1 MNRRNKS
8 LGWVFVLVAALLLTV
23 TPFISG
29 YGSAVFAQSNAKAV
43 SNDQLMPVVGG
54 ALVEAGQD
62 QWTEASKDLKEFR
75 GLWEAV
81 KANGG
86 DSAHIA
92 AVDQALTDAEEALAH
107 GGGDS
112 AKAALSVLA
121 RSVNE
126 FVTAAEGDQ
135 PAPAGAK
142 AAEKLLPMAK
152 GSLAAMQKGDWAA
165 ARVDYDR
172 IVKAWYQVETP
183 IRLDHFSV
191 YSSLETKISLIRISM
206 QAEPI
211 RQAQALKEMQELT
224 TLLSDYSQGKLVN
237 TDQGADAGNA
247 AAGAANGST
256 ASLGDAVTLLE
267 SARQDVVANQPEQA
281 ADKVGQF
288 IAIWPSV
295 EGHVQISDPAS
306 YTAIENQMTET
317 SGYLLSSPPNMDKA
331 LQTLDQMLDRLRP
344 LTEER
349 SYTAWDAALILLREG
364 LEAILVLAAL
374 LAYAK
379 KSSEA
384 VAGRWI
390 WAGAGT
396 GLVLSGI
403 LAVLF
408 TSLVAAAASGS
419 MRELLE
425 GVTGLVAVILM
436 LTVGNW
442 LHSKSNAAAWNRFVE
457 NSVGNALARGS
468 LWSLFAVSALAI
480 LREGAETAI
489 FYIGMAPAIETS
501 QLLIG
506 IGSATVILVT
516 LAFAIIKF
524 SVRLPIRAF
533 FLTATI
539 LIYYLVF
546 RFLGESIHSLQVAG
560 KLLGHTASSLPSISW
575 LGMYP
580 TWETFVPQ
588 ALVLIFMV
596 WQLVRQE
603 IRSSQSR

>member
-1 MNRRNKS
+1 MKRRNKS
-8 LGWVFVLVAALLLTV
+8 LGWVLLLAALLLTV

-29 YGSAVFAQSNAKAV
+29 SGAVAFAQTDAKAV

-54 ALVEAGQD
+54 ALVEAGQA
-62 QWTEASKDLKEFR
+62 QWTEASKDLKQFR
-75 GLWEAV
+75 TLWETART
-81 KANGG
+81 NGG
-86 DSAHIA
+86 ESAHIA
-92 AVDQALTDAEEALAH
+92 AIDQALTDAEQALAS
-107 GGGDS
+107 GGGES

-126 FVTAAEGDQ
+126 YVTAAEGDQ
-135 PAPAGAK
+135 PAPAGAT
-142 AAEKLLPMAK
+142 AAEKLLPIAK
-152 GSLAAMQKGDWAA
+152 GSLAAMQKGDWTA

-183 IRLDHFSV
+183 IRSDNFPV
-191 YSSLETKISLIRISM
+191 YSALETKISLIRISM

-211 RQAQALKEMQELT
+211 RQEQALKEMQELT
-224 TLLSDYSQGKLVN
+224 TLLSDYSQGKSVN
-237 TDQGADAGNA
+237 TGQGAGAGNA
-247 AAGAANGST
+247 APGMANGST
-256 ASLGDAVTLLE
+256 ASLSDAVQLLE
-267 SARQDVVANQPEQA
+267 SARQAAAANQPEQA
-281 ADKVGQF
+281 ADKIGQF
-288 IAIWPSV
+288 IVMWPSV

-306 YTAIENQMTET
+306 YTAIENEMTET
-317 SGYLLSSPPNMDKA
+317 SGHLLSSPPDTSKA
-331 LQTLDQMLDRLRP
+331 IQTMDQMLDRLRP
-344 LTEER
+344 LTENR

-379 KSSEA
+379 KSGEA

-396 GLVLSGI
+396 GLVLSGA

-408 TSLVAAAASGS
+408 TTLVAAAASGS

-425 GVTGLVAVILM
+425 GVTGLVAVVLM
-436 LTVGNW
+436 LTVGSW

-457 NSVGNALARGS
+457 NSVGHALARGS

-480 LREGAETAI
+480 MREGAETAI

-506 IGSATVILVT
+506 IGSAMAILVI

-533 FLTATI
+533 FLTATV

-560 KLLGHTASSLPSISW
+560 KLPGHTASTLPSISW

-588 ALVLIFMV
+588 VAVLIFMV

-603 IRSSQSR
+603 IRSSKQH

>member
-75 GLWEAV
+75 GLWEAA

-86 DSAHIA
+86 ESAHIA

-267 SARQDVVANQPEQA
+267 SARQDVVTNQPEQA

-379 KSSEA
+379 KSGEA

-425 GVTGLVAVILM
+425 GVTGLVAVVLM

-506 IGSATVILVT
+506 IGSATVILVV
-516 LAFAIIKF
+516 LALAIIKF

-560 KLLGHTASSLPSISW
+560 KLPGHTASSLPSISW

>member
-75 GLWEAV
+75 GLWETA

-86 DSAHIA
+86 DLTHIA

-288 IAIWPSV
+288 IAVWPSV

-317 SGYLLSSPPNMDKA
+317 SGYLLSSPPNTDKA

-364 LEAILVLAAL
+364 MEAILVLAAL

-379 KSSEA
+379 KSGEA

-425 GVTGLVAVILM
+425 GVTGLVAVVLM

-506 IGSATVILVT
+506 IGSATVILAV
-516 LAFAIIKF
+516 LALAIIKF

-560 KLLGHTASSLPSISW
+560 KLPGHTASSLPSISW

>member
-1 MNRRNKS
+1 M
-8 LGWVFVLVAALLLTV
+8 LVAALLLTV

-29 YGSAVFAQSNAKAV
+29 SRSAAFAQSNAKAE

-75 GLWEAV
+75 GLWETA

-86 DSAHIA
+86 DLTHIA
-92 AVDQALTDAEEALAH
+92 AVDQALTDAEEALSH

-288 IAIWPSV
+288 IAVWPSV

-379 KSSEA
+379 KSGEA

-425 GVTGLVAVILM
+425 GVTGLVAVVLM

-506 IGSATVILVT
+506 IGSATVILVV
-516 LAFAIIKF
+516 LALAIIKF

-560 KLLGHTASSLPSISW
+560 KLPGHTASSLPSISW

-603 IRSSQSR
+603 IRSSKAR

>member
-8 LGWVFVLVAALLLTV
+8 LRWVFVLAAALLLTA

-29 YGSAVFAQSNAKAV
+29 SGSAAFAQSNAKAV
-43 SNDQLMPVVGG
+43 SNEQLMPVVGG
-54 ALVEAGQD
+54 ALVEAGQA
-62 QWTEASKDLKEFR
+62 QWAEASKDLKEFR
-75 GLWEAV
+75 GLWEAA
-81 KANGG
+81 KTNGG

-126 FVTAAEGDQ
+126 YVTAAEGDK
-135 PAPAGAK
+135 PAQAGAK

-183 IRLDHFSV
+183 IRSDHFSV

-211 RQAQALKEMQELT
+211 RQAQALKEMQALT
-224 TLLSDYSQGKLVN
+224 TLLADYSQGKLVN
-237 TDQGADAGNA
+237 TGQGANAGNA

-256 ASLGDAVTLLE
+256 ATLGDAVTLLE
-267 SARQDVVANQPEQA
+267 SARQDVVAHQPEQA

-288 IAIWPSV
+288 IALWPSV

-317 SGYLLSSPPNMDKA
+317 SGSLLSSPPNTDKA

-344 LTEER
+344 LTEQR
-349 SYTAWDAALILLREG
+349 YYTAWDAALILLREG

-379 KSSEA
+379 KSGEA

-425 GVTGLVAVILM
+425 GITGLVAVVLM

-457 NSVGNALARGS
+457 SSVGNALARGS

-489 FYIGMAPAIETS
+489 FYIGMAPAIEPS
-501 QLLIG
+501 QLLLG
-506 IGSATVILVT
+506 IGSAMGILVV

-533 FLTATI
+533 FLTATV

-560 KLLGHTASSLPSISW
+560 KLPGHTASSLPSISW

-580 TWETFVPQ
+580 TWETFIPQ

-603 IRSSQSR
+603 IRSSNSR

>member
-1 MNRRNKS
+1 M
-8 LGWVFVLVAALLLTV
+8 LVAALLLTV

-81 KANGG
+81 KANDG

-288 IAIWPSV
+288 IAVWPSV

-379 KSSEA
+379 KSGEA

-425 GVTGLVAVILM
+425 GVTGLVAVVLM

-506 IGSATVILVT
+506 IGSATVILVV
-516 LAFAIIKF
+516 LALAIIKF

-560 KLLGHTASSLPSISW
+560 KLPGHTASSLPSISW

-603 IRSSQSR
+603 IRSSKAR

>member
-75 GLWEAV
+75 GLWEAI

-107 GGGDS
+107 GGGNS

-364 LEAILVLAAL
+364 MEAILVLAAL

-379 KSSEA
+379 KSGEA

-425 GVTGLVAVILM
+425 GVTGLVAVVLM

-506 IGSATVILVT
+506 IGSATVILVV
-516 LAFAIIKF
+516 LALAIIKF

-560 KLLGHTASSLPSISW
+560 KLPGHTASSLPSISW

-596 WQLVRQE
+596 WKLVRQE

>member
-75 GLWEAV
+75 GLWEAA

-107 GGGDS
+107 GGGNS

-152 GSLAAMQKGDWAA
+152 GSLAAMQKGHWAA

-288 IAIWPSV
+288 IAVWPSV

-379 KSSEA
+379 KSGEA

-425 GVTGLVAVILM
+425 GVTGLVAVVLM

-506 IGSATVILVT
+506 IGSATVILVV
-516 LAFAIIKF
+516 LALAIIKF

-560 KLLGHTASSLPSISW
+560 KLPGHTASSLPSISW

-603 IRSSQSR
+603 IRSSKAR

>member
-288 IAIWPSV
+288 IAVWPSV

-425 GVTGLVAVILM
+425 GVTGLVAVVLM

-468 LWSLFAVSALAI
+468 LCSLFAVSALAI

-506 IGSATVILVT
+506 IGSATVILVV
-516 LAFAIIKF
+516 LALAIIKF

-560 KLLGHTASSLPSISW
+560 KLPGHTASSLPSISW

-603 IRSSQSR
+603 IRSSKAR

>member
-29 YGSAVFAQSNAKAV
+29 SRSAAFAQSNAKAE

-75 GLWEAV
+75 GLWEAA

-92 AVDQALTDAEEALAH
+92 AVDQALTDAEEALAR

-317 SGYLLSSPPNMDKA
+317 SGYLLSSPPNTDKA

-374 LAYAK
+374 LAYVK
-379 KSSEA
+379 KSGEA

-425 GVTGLVAVILM
+425 GVTGLVAVVLM

-489 FYIGMAPAIETS
+489 FYIGMAPAIKTS

-506 IGSATVILVT
+506 IGSATVILVV
-516 LAFAIIKF
+516 LALAIIKF

-560 KLLGHTASSLPSISW
+560 KLPGHTASSLPSISW

-603 IRSSQSR
+603 IRSSKAR

>member
-81 KANGG
+81 KANDG

-288 IAIWPSV
+288 IAVWPSV

-364 LEAILVLAAL
+364 MEAILVLAAL

-379 KSSEA
+379 KSGEA

-425 GVTGLVAVILM
+425 GVTGLVAVVLM

-489 FYIGMAPAIETS
+489 FYIGMAPAIKTS

-506 IGSATVILVT
+506 IGSATVILVI

-560 KLLGHTASSLPSISW
+560 KLPGHTASSLPSISW

>member
-29 YGSAVFAQSNAKAV
+29 YRSAVFAQSNAKAV

-75 GLWEAV
+75 GLWEAA

-92 AVDQALTDAEEALAH
+92 AVDQALTDAEEALSH
-107 GGGDS
+107 GGGNS

-183 IRLDHFSV
+183 IRLDNFSV

-288 IAIWPSV
+288 IAVWPSV

-317 SGYLLSSPPNMDKA
+317 SGYLLSSPPNTDKA

-379 KSSEA
+379 KSGEA

-425 GVTGLVAVILM
+425 GVTGLVAVVLM

-506 IGSATVILVT
+506 IGSATVILVI

-560 KLLGHTASSLPSISW
+560 KLPGHTASSLPSISW

-603 IRSSQSR
+603 IRSSKSR

>member
-8 LGWVFVLVAALLLTV
+8 LGWVFLLVALLLTA

-29 YGSAVFAQSNAKAV
+29 SGSVAFAQTDAKAV

-54 ALVEAGQD
+54 ALVEAGQS
-62 QWTEASKDLKEFR
+62 QWAEASRDVKEFR
-75 GLWEAV
+75 TLWEVA
-81 KANGG
+81 KTNGG
-86 DSAHIA
+86 DTAHIA
-92 AVDQALTDAEEALAH
+92 AVDKALADAEQALASS
-107 GGGDS
+107 GGEP

-126 FVTAAEGDQ
+126 FVAAAEGDK

-152 GSLAAMQKGDWAA
+152 GSLAAMQKGDWTA
-165 ARVDYDR
+165 ARTDYDR

-183 IRLDHFSV
+183 IRSDHFPV
-191 YSSLETKISLIRISM
+191 YSALETKISLIRISM

-211 RQAQALKEMQELT
+211 RQEQALKEMQELT
-224 TLLSDYSQGKLVN
+224 ALLSDYSQGKLVN
-237 TDQGADAGNA
+237 TGQKAGANN
-247 AAGAANGST
+247 AANGSV
-256 ASLGDAVTLLE
+256 ASLSDAVKLLE
-267 SARQDVVANQPEQA
+267 SARQDATAHQPEQA
-281 ADKVGQF
+281 ADKVGRF
-288 IAIWPSV
+288 IALWPSV

-306 YTAIENQMTET
+306 YTAIENEMTET
-317 SGYLLSSPPNMDKA
+317 SGYLLSSPPNTAKA
-331 LQTLDQMLDRLRP
+331 IQTLDQMLKRLRP

-379 KSSEA
+379 KSGQA

-408 TSLVAAAASGS
+408 TTLVAAAASGS

-425 GVTGLVAVILM
+425 GVTGLVAVVLM

-442 LHSKSNAAAWNRFVE
+442 LHTKSNAAAWNRFVE
-457 NSVGNALARGS
+457 NSVDNALARGS

-506 IGSATVILVT
+506 IGSATVILVV
-516 LAFAIIKF
+516 LALAIIKF
-524 SVRLPIRAF
+524 SVRLPIRSF

-560 KLLGHTASSLPSISW
+560 KLPGHTASSLPSISW

-580 TWETFVPQ
+580 TWETFIPQ
-588 ALVLIFMV
+588 VAVLIFMV

-603 IRSSQSR
+603 MRSSKQR

>member
-8 LGWVFVLVAALLLTV
+8 LGWVFLLVSLLLTA

-29 YGSAVFAQSNAKAV
+29 SGSVAFAQTDTKAA

-54 ALVEAGQD
+54 ALVEAGQS
-62 QWTEASKDLKEFR
+62 QWTEASRDVKEFR
-75 GLWEAV
+75 TLWEAA
-81 KANGG
+81 KTNGG
-86 DSAHIA
+86 DAAHIR
-92 AVDQALTDAEEALAH
+92 AVDKALADAEQALAS
-107 GGGDS
+107 GGGEP

-126 FVTAAEGDQ
+126 FVTAAEGDK

-152 GSLAAMQKGDWAA
+152 GSLAAMQKGDWTA
-165 ARVDYDR
+165 ARADYDR

-183 IRLDHFSV
+183 IRSDNFPV
-191 YSSLETKISLIRISM
+191 YSALETKISLIRISM

-211 RQAQALKEMQELT
+211 RQEQALKEMQELT

-237 TDQGADAGNA
+237 TGQEAGANS
-247 AAGAANGST
+247 AANGSV
-256 ASLGDAVTLLE
+256 ASLSDAVKLLE
-267 SARQDVVANQPEQA
+267 SARQDAAANQPEQA
-281 ADKVGQF
+281 ADKVGRF
-288 IAIWPSV
+288 IALWPSV

-306 YTAIENQMTET
+306 YTAIENEMTEA
-317 SGYLLSSPPNMDKA
+317 SGYLLSSPPNTVKA
-331 LQTLDQMLDRLRP
+331 IQTLDQMLERLRP

-379 KSSEA
+379 KSGEA

-408 TSLVAAAASGS
+408 TTLVAAAASGS

-425 GVTGLVAVILM
+425 GVTGLIAVVLM
-436 LTVGNW
+436 LTVGSW

-457 NSVGNALARGS
+457 NSVDSALARGS

-506 IGSATVILVT
+506 IGSATVILVV

-533 FLTATI
+533 FLTATV

-560 KLLGHTASSLPSISW
+560 KLPGHTTSSLPSISW

-580 TWETFVPQ
+580 TWETFIPQ
-588 ALVLIFMV
+588 VAVLIFMV

-603 IRSSQSR
+603 MRSSKQR

>member
-1 MNRRNKS
+1 M
-8 LGWVFVLVAALLLTV
+8 LVAALLLTV

-92 AVDQALTDAEEALAH
+92 AVDQALTDAEEALSH

-288 IAIWPSV
+288 IATWPSV

-364 LEAILVLAAL
+364 MEAILVLAAL

-379 KSSEA
+379 KSGEA

-425 GVTGLVAVILM
+425 GVTGLVAVVLM

-506 IGSATVILVT
+506 IGSATVILVV
-516 LAFAIIKF
+516 LALAIIKF

-560 KLLGHTASSLPSISW
+560 KLPGHTASSLPSISW

-603 IRSSQSR
+603 IRSSKAR

>member
-1 MNRRNKS
+1 M
-8 LGWVFVLVAALLLTV
+8 LVAALLLTV

-288 IAIWPSV
+288 IAVWPSV

-425 GVTGLVAVILM
+425 GVTGLVAVVLM

-506 IGSATVILVT
+506 IGSATVILVV
-516 LAFAIIKF
+516 LALAIIKF

-560 KLLGHTASSLPSISW
+560 KLPGHTASSLPSISW

>member
-8 LGWVFVLVAALLLTV
+8 LGWVFLLVALLLTA

-29 YGSAVFAQSNAKAV
+29 SGSVAFAQTDTKAA

-54 ALVEAGQD
+54 ALVEAGQS
-62 QWTEASKDLKEFR
+62 QWTEASRDVKEFR
-75 GLWEAV
+75 TLWEAA
-81 KANGG
+81 KTNGG
-86 DSAHIA
+86 DAAHIA
-92 AVDQALTDAEEALAH
+92 AVDKALTDAEQALAS
-107 GGGDS
+107 GGGEP

-126 FVTAAEGDQ
+126 FVTAAEGDK

-152 GSLAAMQKGDWAA
+152 GSLAAMQKGDWTA
-165 ARVDYDR
+165 ARADYDR

-183 IRLDHFSV
+183 IRSDNFPV
-191 YSSLETKISLIRISM
+191 YSALETKISLIRISM

-211 RQAQALKEMQELT
+211 RQEQALKEMQELT
-224 TLLSDYSQGKLVN
+224 ALLSDYSQGKLVN
-237 TDQGADAGNA
+237 TGQEAVANNT
-247 AAGAANGST
+247 ANGSVV
-256 ASLGDAVTLLE
+256 SLSDAVKLLE
-267 SARQDVVANQPEQA
+267 FARQDATANQPEQA
-281 ADKVGQF
+281 ADKVGRF
-288 IAIWPSV
+288 IALWPSV

-306 YTAIENQMTET
+306 YTAIENEMTET
-317 SGYLLSSPPNMDKA
+317 SGYLLSSPPNTVKA
-331 LQTLDQMLDRLRP
+331 IQTLDQMLERLRP

-379 KSSEA
+379 KSGEA

-408 TSLVAAAASGS
+408 TTLVAAATSGS

-425 GVTGLVAVILM
+425 GVTGLVAVVLM

-442 LHSKSNAAAWNRFVE
+442 LHTKSNADAWNRFVE
-457 NSVGNALARGS
+457 NSVDNALARGS

-506 IGSATVILVT
+506 IGSATVVLVV
-516 LAFAIIKF
+516 LALAIIKF

-533 FLTATI
+533 FLTATV

-560 KLLGHTASSLPSISW
+560 KLPGHTVSSLPSISW

-580 TWETFVPQ
+580 TWETFIPQ
-588 ALVLIFMV
+588 VAVLIFMV

-603 IRSSQSR
+603 MRSSKQR

>member
-81 KANGG
+81 KANDG

-364 LEAILVLAAL
+364 MEAILVLAAL

-379 KSSEA
+379 KSGEA

-425 GVTGLVAVILM
+425 GVTGLVAVVLM

-489 FYIGMAPAIETS
+489 FYIGMAPAIKTS

-506 IGSATVILVT
+506 IGSATVILVI

-560 KLLGHTASSLPSISW
+560 KLPGHTASSLPSISW

>member
-8 LGWVFVLVAALLLTV
+8 LRWVFVLAAALLLTA

-29 YGSAVFAQSNAKAV
+29 SGSAAFAQSNAKAV
-43 SNDQLMPVVGG
+43 SNEQLMPVVGG
-54 ALVEAGQD
+54 ALVEAGQA
-62 QWTEASKDLKEFR
+62 QWAEASKDLKEFR
-75 GLWEAV
+75 GLWEAA
-81 KANGG
+81 KTNGG

-126 FVTAAEGDQ
+126 YVTAAEGDK
-135 PAPAGAK
+135 PAQAGAK

-183 IRLDHFSV
+183 IRSDHFSV

-211 RQAQALKEMQELT
+211 RQAQALKEMQALT
-224 TLLSDYSQGKLVN
+224 TLLADYSQGKLVN
-237 TDQGADAGNA
+237 TGQGANAGNA

-256 ASLGDAVTLLE
+256 ATLGDAVTLLE
-267 SARQDVVANQPEQA
+267 SARQDVVAHQPEQA

-288 IAIWPSV
+288 IALWPSV

-317 SGYLLSSPPNMDKA
+317 SGSLLSSPPNTDKA

-344 LTEER
+344 LTEQR

-379 KSSEA
+379 KSGED

-419 MRELLE
+419 VRELLE
-425 GVTGLVAVILM
+425 GITGLVAVVLM

-457 NSVGNALARGS
+457 SSVGNALARGS

-489 FYIGMAPAIETS
+489 FYIGMAPAIEPS
-501 QLLIG
+501 QLLLG
-506 IGSATVILVT
+506 IGSAMGILVV

-533 FLTATI
+533 FLTATV

-560 KLLGHTASSLPSISW
+560 KLPGHTASSLPSISW

-580 TWETFVPQ
+580 TWETFIPQ

-603 IRSSQSR
+603 IRSSNSR

>member
-1 MNRRNKS
+1 MKGRNKS
-8 LGWVFVLVAALLLTV
+8 LGWVLLLAALLLTA
-23 TPFISG
+23 TPFISDSG
-29 YGSAVFAQSNAKAV
+29 AVAFAQTDAKAV

-54 ALVEAGQD
+54 ALVEAGQA
-62 QWTEASKDLKEFR
+62 QWVEASGDLKQFR
-75 GLWEAV
+75 ALWETART
-81 KANGG
+81 NGG

-92 AVDQALTDAEEALAH
+92 AVDQALTDAEQALAS
-107 GGGDS
+107 GGGEP

-126 FVTAAEGDQ
+126 YVTAAEGDQ
-135 PAPAGAK
+135 PAPAGAT

-152 GSLAAMQKGDWAA
+152 GSLAAMQKGDWTA

-183 IRLDHFSV
+183 IRLDNFSV
-191 YSSLETKISLIRISM
+191 YSALETKISLIRISM

-211 RQAQALKEMQELT
+211 RQEQALKETQELT
-224 TLLSDYSQGKLVN
+224 TLLSDYSQGKSVN
-237 TDQGADAGNA
+237 TGQGASAGNA
-247 AAGAANGST
+247 APGTANGKT
-256 ASLGDAVTLLE
+256 ASLSDAVRLLE
-267 SARQDVVANQPEQA
+267 SARQDAATNQPEQA
-281 ADKVGQF
+281 VDKIGQF
-288 IAIWPSV
+288 IALWPSV

-306 YTAIENQMTET
+306 YTAIENEMTET
-317 SGYLLSSPPNMDKA
+317 SGHLLSSPPNTAKA
-331 LQTLDQMLDRLRP
+331 IQTIDQMLDRLQP
-344 LTEER
+344 LTENR

-374 LAYAK
+374 MAYAQ
-379 KSSEA
+379 KSGEA

-396 GLVLSGI
+396 GLVLSGA

-408 TSLVAAAASGS
+408 TTLVAAAASGS

-425 GVTGLVAVILM
+425 GVTGLVAVVLM
-436 LTVGNW
+436 LTVGSW
-442 LHSKSNAAAWNRFVE
+442 LHSKSSAAAWNRFVE
-457 NSVGNALARGS
+457 SSVGNALARGS

-501 QLLIG
+501 QLLLG
-506 IGSATVILVT
+506 IGSAMAILVV

-533 FLTATI
+533 FLTATV

-560 KLLGHTASSLPSISW
+560 KLPGHTASTLPSISW
-575 LGMYP
+575 LGMYS

-588 ALVLIFMV
+588 VAVLIFMV

-603 IRSSQSR
+603 IRSSKQH

>member
-1 MNRRNKS
+1 MNRCNKG

-23 TPFISG
+23 TPFMSG
-29 YGSAVFAQSNAKAV
+29 SGSVAFAQTDAKAV
-43 SNDQLMPVVGG
+43 TNDQLMPVVGG
-54 ALVEAGQD
+54 ALVEAGQA

-75 GLWEAV
+75 TLWEAA
-81 KANGG
+81 KTNGG
-86 DSAHIA
+86 DSTHIA
-92 AVDQALTDAEEALAH
+92 AVDQALTDAEQTLAS
-107 GGGDS
+107 GGGEP

-126 FVTAAEGDQ
+126 YVTAAEGDK

-183 IRLDHFSV
+183 IRLDNFPV

-211 RQAQALKEMQELT
+211 RQEQALKEMQELT
-224 TLLSDYSQGKLVN
+224 TLLSDYSQGKSVN
-237 TDQGADAGNA
+237 TGQGTNAGNTA
-247 AAGAANGST
+247 TGTANGSA
-256 ASLGDAVTLLE
+256 ASLTDAVTLLE
-267 SARQDVVANQPEQA
+267 SARQDAVANQSEQA
-281 ADKVGQF
+281 ADKVVQF
-288 IAIWPSV
+288 IALWPSV
-295 EGHVQISDPAS
+295 EGHVQISDPTS
-306 YTAIENQMTET
+306 YTAIENEMTET
-317 SGYLLSSPPNMDKA
+317 SGYLLSSPPNTDKA
-331 LQTLDQMLDRLRP
+331 IQTLDQMLDRLRP

-379 KSSEA
+379 KSGEA

-408 TSLVAAAASGS
+408 TTLVAAAASGS

-425 GVTGLVAVILM
+425 GVTGLVAVVLM
-436 LTVGNW
+436 LTVGSW

-489 FYIGMAPAIETS
+489 FYVGMAPAIETS

-506 IGSATVILVT
+506 IGSATIILVI

-533 FLTATI
+533 FLTATV

-560 KLLGHTASSLPSISW
+560 KLPGHTASSLPSISW

-588 ALVLIFMV
+588 IAVLIFMV

-603 IRSSQSR
+603 MRSSKQQ

>member
-1 MNRRNKS
+1 MMKRRNKN
-8 LGWVFVLVAALLLTV
+8 LGWMLLLAALLLTV
-23 TPFISG
+23 TPFISDSG
-29 YGSAVFAQSNAKAV
+29 AVAFAQTDAKAV

-54 ALVEAGQD
+54 ALVEAGQA
-62 QWTEASKDLKEFR
+62 QWVEASKDLKEFR
-75 GLWEAV
+75 TLWETART
-81 KANGG
+81 NGG

-92 AVDQALTDAEEALAH
+92 AVDQALTDAEQALAS
-107 GGGDS
+107 GGGES

-126 FVTAAEGDQ
+126 YVTAAEGDQ
-135 PAPAGAK
+135 TAPARAT

-152 GSLAAMQKGDWAA
+152 GSLSAMQKSDWTA
-165 ARVDYDR
+165 ARVNYDR

-183 IRLDHFSV
+183 IRSDNFPV
-191 YSSLETKISLIRISM
+191 YSALETKISLIRISM

-211 RQAQALKEMQELT
+211 RQEQALKEMQELT
-224 TLLSDYSQGKLVN
+224 TLLSDYSQGKSVN
-237 TDQGADAGNA
+237 RGQGADAGNA
-247 AAGAANGST
+247 APGMSNGST
-256 ASLGDAVTLLE
+256 ASMSDAVQLLE
-267 SARQDVVANQPEQA
+267 SARQDAAVNQPEQA
-281 ADKVGQF
+281 ADKIGQF
-288 IAIWPSV
+288 IVMWPSV
-295 EGHVQISDPAS
+295 EGHVQISDPDS
-306 YTAIENQMTET
+306 YTAIENEMTET
-317 SGYLLSSPPNMDKA
+317 SGHLLSSPPDTSKA
-331 LQTLDQMLDRLRP
+331 IQTMDQMLDRLRP
-344 LTEER
+344 LAENR

-374 LAYAK
+374 LAYAQ
-379 KSSEA
+379 KSGEA

-396 GLVLSGI
+396 GLVLSGA

-408 TSLVAAAASGS
+408 TTLVAAAASGS

-425 GVTGLVAVILM
+425 GVTGLVAVVLM
-436 LTVGNW
+436 LTVGSW

-457 NSVGNALARGS
+457 NSVGQALARGS

-480 LREGAETAI
+480 MREGAETAI
-489 FYIGMAPAIETS
+489 FYIGMAPAIEPS

-506 IGSATVILVT
+506 IGSAMAILVV

-533 FLTATI
+533 FLTATV

-560 KLLGHTASSLPSISW
+560 KFPGHTASTLPSISW

-588 ALVLIFMV
+588 VAVLIFMV

-603 IRSSQSR
+603 MRSSRQH

>member
-8 LGWVFVLVAALLLTV
+8 LGWVFLLVALLLTA

-29 YGSAVFAQSNAKAV
+29 SGSGSVAFAQTDTKAA
-43 SNDQLMPVVGG
+43 SNDQLMPMVGG
-54 ALVEAGQD
+54 ALVEAGQS
-62 QWTEASKDLKEFR
+62 QWTEASRDVKEFR
-75 GLWEAV
+75 TLWEAA
-81 KANGG
+81 KINGG
-86 DSAHIA
+86 DAAHIA
-92 AVDQALTDAEEALAH
+92 AVDKALADAEQALAS
-107 GGGDS
+107 GGGEP

-126 FVTAAEGDQ
+126 FVTAAEGDK

-142 AAEKLLPMAK
+142 AAEELLPMAK
-152 GSLAAMQKGDWAA
+152 GSLAAMQKGDWTA
-165 ARVDYDR
+165 ARADYDR

-183 IRLDHFSV
+183 IRSDNFPV
-191 YSSLETKISLIRISM
+191 YSALETKISLIRISM

-211 RQAQALKEMQELT
+211 RQEQALKEMQELT

-237 TDQGADAGNA
+237 TGQEAGANN
-247 AAGAANGST
+247 AANGSV
-256 ASLGDAVTLLE
+256 ASLSDAVKLLE
-267 SARQDVVANQPEQA
+267 SARQAATANQPEQA
-281 ADKVGQF
+281 ADKVGRF
-288 IAIWPSV
+288 IALWPSV

-306 YTAIENQMTET
+306 YTAIENEMTET
-317 SGYLLSSPPNMDKA
+317 SGYLLSSPSNTVKA
-331 LQTLDQMLDRLRP
+331 IQTLDQMLERLRP

-379 KSSEA
+379 KSGEA

-408 TSLVAAAASGS
+408 TTLVAAAASGS

-425 GVTGLVAVILM
+425 GVTGLVAVVLM
-436 LTVGNW
+436 LTVGSW

-457 NSVGNALARGS
+457 NSVDSALARGS

-506 IGSATVILVT
+506 IGSATVILVV

-533 FLTATI
+533 FLTATV

-560 KLLGHTASSLPSISW
+560 KLPAHTASSLPSISW

-580 TWETFVPQ
+580 TWETFIPQ
-588 ALVLIFMV
+588 VAVLIFMV

-603 IRSSQSR
+603 MRSSKQR

>member
-288 IAIWPSV
+288 IAVWPSV

-425 GVTGLVAVILM
+425 GVTGLVAVVLM

-506 IGSATVILVT
+506 IGSATVILVV
-516 LAFAIIKF
+516 LALAIIKF

-560 KLLGHTASSLPSISW
+560 KLPGHTASSLPSISW

-603 IRSSQSR
+603 IRSSKAR

>member
-1 MNRRNKS
+1 M
-8 LGWVFVLVAALLLTV
+8 LVAALLLTV

-92 AVDQALTDAEEALAH
+92 AVDQALTDAEEALSH

-183 IRLDHFSV
+183 IRLDNFSV

-288 IAIWPSV
+288 IAVWPSV

-379 KSSEA
+379 KSGEA

-425 GVTGLVAVILM
+425 GVTGLVAVVLM

-506 IGSATVILVT
+506 IGSATVILVV
-516 LAFAIIKF
+516 LALAIIKF

-560 KLLGHTASSLPSISW
+560 KLPGHTASSLPSISW

-603 IRSSQSR
+603 IRSSKAR

>member
-75 GLWEAV
+75 GLWEAA
-81 KANGG
+81 KANDG

-107 GGGDS
+107 GGGNS

-183 IRLDHFSV
+183 IRLDNFSV

-288 IAIWPSV
+288 IAVWPSV

-317 SGYLLSSPPNMDKA
+317 SGYLLSSPPNTDKA

-379 KSSEA
+379 KSGEA

-425 GVTGLVAVILM
+425 GVTGLVAVVLM

-506 IGSATVILVT
+506 IGSATVILVV
-516 LAFAIIKF
+516 LALAIIKF

-560 KLLGHTASSLPSISW
+560 KLPGHTASSLPSISW

-580 TWETFVPQ
+580 TWETFDPQ

-603 IRSSQSR
+603 IRSSKAR

>member
-8 LGWVFVLVAALLLTV
+8 LGWVLGLVAALLLTV

-29 YGSAVFAQSNAKAV
+29 SGSVAFAQTDAKAV
-43 SNDQLMPVVGG
+43 TNDQLMPVVGG
-54 ALVEAGQD
+54 ALVEAGQA

-75 GLWEAV
+75 TLWEAA
-81 KANGG
+81 KTNGG

-92 AVDQALTDAEEALAH
+92 TVDQALTDAERTLAS
-107 GGGDS
+107 GGGEP

-126 FVTAAEGDQ
+126 YVTAAEGDK

-152 GSLAAMQKGDWAA
+152 GSLTAMQKGDWAA

-172 IVKAWYQVETP
+172 IVKDWYQVETP
-183 IRLDHFSV
+183 IRLDNFPV

-211 RQAQALKEMQELT
+211 RQEQALKEMQELT
-224 TLLSDYSQGKLVN
+224 TLLSDYSQGKSMN
-237 TDQGADAGNA
+237 TGQGTNAGNT
-247 AAGAANGST
+247 AAGTANGSAT
-256 ASLGDAVTLLE
+256 SLGDAVTLLE
-267 SARQDVVANQPEQA
+267 SARQDAVANQSEQA
-281 ADKVGQF
+281 AAKVVQF
-288 IAIWPSV
+288 IALWPSV
-295 EGHVQISDPAS
+295 EGHVQIADPTS
-306 YTAIENQMTET
+306 YTAIENEMTET
-317 SGYLLSSPPNMDKA
+317 SGYLLSSPPNTDKA
-331 LQTLDQMLDRLRP
+331 IQTLDQMLDRLHP

-379 KSSEA
+379 KSGEA

-408 TSLVAAAASGS
+408 TTLVAAAASGS

-425 GVTGLVAVILM
+425 GITGLVAVVLM
-436 LTVGNW
+436 LTVGSW

-489 FYIGMAPAIETS
+489 FYVGMAPAIETS

-506 IGSATVILVT
+506 ISSATFILVI

-533 FLTATI
+533 FLTATV

-560 KLLGHTASSLPSISW
+560 KLPGHTASSLPSISW

-588 ALVLIFMV
+588 VAVLIFMV

-603 IRSSQSR
+603 MRSSKQH

>member
-1 MNRRNKS
+1 M
-8 LGWVFVLVAALLLTV
+8 LVAALLLTV

-29 YGSAVFAQSNAKAV
+29 YGSAAFAQSNAKAD

-75 GLWEAV
+75 SLWEAA

-86 DSAHIA
+86 ASAHIA

-152 GSLAAMQKGDWAA
+152 GSLAAMQKGDWTA
-165 ARVDYDR
+165 AREDYDR

-183 IRLDHFSV
+183 IRSDHFSV

-267 SARQDVVANQPEQA
+267 SARQDVVANQSEQA

-288 IAIWPSV
+288 IALWPSV

-306 YTAIENQMTET
+306 YSVIENQMTEA
-317 SGYLLSSPPNMDKA
+317 SGYLLSSPPNADKA

-344 LTEER
+344 LTEEQ

-379 KSSEA
+379 KSGEA

-425 GVTGLVAVILM
+425 GVTGLVAVVLM

-442 LHSKSNAAAWNRFVE
+442 LHSKSSAAAWNRFVE

-506 IGSATVILVT
+506 IGSAMFTLVV

-533 FLTATI
+533 FLTATV

-560 KLLGHTASSLPSISW
+560 KLPGHTASSLPSISW

-588 ALVLIFMV
+588 AAVLIFMV

-603 IRSSQSR
+603 IRSSNSR

>member
-81 KANGG
+81 KANDG

-295 EGHVQISDPAS
+295 EGHVQISDPTS

-317 SGYLLSSPPNMDKA
+317 SGYLLSSPPNTDKA

-374 LAYAK
+374 LAYVK
-379 KSSEA
+379 KSGEA

-425 GVTGLVAVILM
+425 GVTGLVAVVLM

-506 IGSATVILVT
+506 IGSATVILVI

-560 KLLGHTASSLPSISW
+560 KLPGHTASSLPSISW

>member
-1 MNRRNKS
+1 MMKRRNKN
-8 LGWVFVLVAALLLTV
+8 LGWVFLLAALLLTV
-23 TPFISG
+23 TPFISNSG
-29 YGSAVFAQSNAKAV
+29 AVALAQSDAKAV

-54 ALVEAGQD
+54 ALVEAGQA
-62 QWTEASKDLKEFR
+62 QWMEASKDLKQFR
-75 GLWEAV
+75 ALWENA
-81 KANGG
+81 KTNGG

-92 AVDQALTDAEEALAH
+92 AVDQALTDAEQALAS
-107 GGGDS
+107 GGGES

-126 FVTAAEGDQ
+126 YVTAAEGDQ
-135 PAPAGAK
+135 SAPAGAT

-152 GSLAAMQKGDWAA
+152 GSLAAMQKGNWTA
-165 ARVDYDR
+165 ARLDYDQ

-183 IRLDHFSV
+183 IRSDNFPV
-191 YSSLETKISLIRISM
+191 YSALETKISLIRISM

-211 RQAQALKEMQELT
+211 RQKQALKEMQELT
-224 TLLSDYSQGKLVN
+224 TLLSDYSQGKSVN
-237 TDQGADAGNA
+237 TGQGAGAGNA
-247 AAGAANGST
+247 AAGTTNGSA
-256 ASLGDAVTLLE
+256 ASLADAVQLLE
-267 SARQDVVANQPEQA
+267 SARQDAVARQPAPA
-281 ADKVGQF
+281 ADKIGQF
-288 IAIWPSV
+288 IAMWPSV

-306 YTAIENQMTET
+306 YTAIENEMTEA
-317 SGYLLSSPPNMDKA
+317 SGHLLSSSPDTAKA
-331 LQTLDQMLDRLRP
+331 IQTIDQMLDRLRP
-344 LTEER
+344 LTENR

-379 KSSEA
+379 KSGEA

-396 GLVLSGI
+396 GLVLSGV

-408 TSLVAAAASGS
+408 TTLVAAAASGS

-425 GVTGLVAVILM
+425 GVTGLVAVVLM
-436 LTVGNW
+436 LTVGSW

-506 IGSATVILVT
+506 IGSAIAILVV

-533 FLTATI
+533 FLTATV

-560 KLLGHTASSLPSISW
+560 KLSGHTASTLPTTSW

-588 ALVLIFMV
+588 VAVLIFMV

-603 IRSSQSR
+603 MRSSKQR

>member
-8 LGWVFVLVAALLLTV
+8 LRWVFVLAAALLLTA

-29 YGSAVFAQSNAKAV
+29 SGSAAFAQSNAKAV
-43 SNDQLMPVVGG
+43 SNEQLMPVVGG
-54 ALVEAGQD
+54 ALVEAGQA
-62 QWTEASKDLKEFR
+62 QWAEASKDLKEFR
-75 GLWEAV
+75 GLWEAA
-81 KANGG
+81 KTNGG

-126 FVTAAEGDQ
+126 YVTAAEGDK
-135 PAPAGAK
+135 PAQAGAK

-183 IRLDHFSV
+183 IRSDHFSV

-211 RQAQALKEMQELT
+211 RQAQALKEMQALT
-224 TLLSDYSQGKLVN
+224 TLLADYSQGKLVN
-237 TDQGADAGNA
+237 TGQGANAGNA

-256 ASLGDAVTLLE
+256 ATLGDAVTLLE
-267 SARQDVVANQPEQA
+267 SARQDVVSHQPEQA

-288 IAIWPSV
+288 IALWPSV

-317 SGYLLSSPPNMDKA
+317 SGSLLSSPPNTDKA

-344 LTEER
+344 LTEQR

-379 KSSEA
+379 KSGEA

-425 GVTGLVAVILM
+425 GITGLVAVVLM

-457 NSVGNALARGS
+457 SSVGNALARGS

-489 FYIGMAPAIETS
+489 FYIGMAPAIEPS
-501 QLLIG
+501 QLLLG
-506 IGSATVILVT
+506 IGSAMGILVV

-533 FLTATI
+533 FLTATV

-560 KLLGHTASSLPSISW
+560 KLPGHTASSLPSISW

-580 TWETFVPQ
+580 TWETFIPQ

-603 IRSSQSR
+603 IRSSNSR

>member
-23 TPFISG
+23 APFISG
-29 YGSAVFAQSNAKAV
+29 SVAFAQTDAKAV
-43 SNDQLMPVVGG
+43 TNDQLMPVVGG
-54 ALVEAGQD
+54 ALVEAGQA

-75 GLWEAV
+75 TLWEAA
-81 KANGG
+81 KTNGG

-92 AVDQALTDAEEALAH
+92 TVDQALTDAEQTLAS
-107 GGGDS
+107 GGGES

-126 FVTAAEGDQ
+126 YVTAAEGDK

-183 IRLDHFSV
+183 IRLDNFPV

-211 RQAQALKEMQELT
+211 RQEQALREMQELT
-224 TLLSDYSQGKLVN
+224 TLLSDYSQGKSVN
-237 TDQGADAGNA
+237 TGQGTNTGNTA
-247 AAGAANGST
+247 TGTTNGST
-256 ASLGDAVTLLE
+256 ASLGDAVTLLK
-267 SARQDVVANQPEQA
+267 SARQGAVANQSEQA
-281 ADKVGQF
+281 ADKVVQF
-288 IAIWPSV
+288 IALWPSV
-295 EGHVQISDPAS
+295 EGHVQIADPTS
-306 YTAIENQMTET
+306 YTAIENEMTEA
-317 SGYLLSSPPNMDKA
+317 SGYLLSSPPNTDKA
-331 LQTLDQMLDRLRP
+331 IQTLDQMLDRLRP

-379 KSSEA
+379 KSGEA

-425 GVTGLVAVILM
+425 GVTGLVAVVLM

-457 NSVGNALARGS
+457 NSVGNALVRGS

-506 IGSATVILVT
+506 IGSATVILVV

-533 FLTATI
+533 FLTATV

-560 KLLGHTASSLPSISW
+560 KLPGHTASSLPSISW

-580 TWETFVPQ
+580 TWETFTPQ

-603 IRSSQSR
+603 IRSSKSR